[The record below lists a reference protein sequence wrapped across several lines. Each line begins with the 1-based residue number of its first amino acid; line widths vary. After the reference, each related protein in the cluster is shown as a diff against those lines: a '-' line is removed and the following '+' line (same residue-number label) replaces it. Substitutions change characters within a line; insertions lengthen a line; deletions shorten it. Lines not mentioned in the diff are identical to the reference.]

1 MEKDEQ
7 LFDAVREFPCQYNSK
22 SPDFKV
28 ALKKENVWLKIA
40 ESLQRDGK

>member
-7 LFDAVREFPCQYNSK
+7 LIDAVREFPCLYNSK

-28 ALKKENVWLKIA
+28 TLKKENAWLKIA